1 MTGPA
6 ASTIAVML
14 SLVTPGAVAA
24 VSAPPVVLA
33 QSSTTS
39 PTPVDPAPN
48 PGNPDLKERNPI
60 DPKSTIPEKMPEQS
74 PTPDAGSAS
83 KGAGSGGAGSSTDD
97 TLSDTLSRTDGV
109 LKPPVTGAPDM
120 RVPAPVPDPNTTPV
134 IPPPGTP
141 GSGSNVRPK

>member
-1 MTGPA
+1 MTGTA
-6 ASTIAVML
+6 AVTMTVML
-14 SLVTPGAVAA
+14 SLVTPAA
-24 VSAPPVVLA
+24 GSDTQYLPGVVLV
-33 QSSTTS
+33 QSGDTA

-60 DPKSTIPEKMPEQS
+60 DPRSTIPEKMPDAGT
-74 PTPDAGSAS
+74 TPDAGSAS
-83 KGAGSGGAGSSTDD
+83 KGAGSGTDRE

-109 LKPPVTGAPDM
+109 LKPPATGAPDM

-141 GSGSNVRPK
+141 GSGSDVRPK